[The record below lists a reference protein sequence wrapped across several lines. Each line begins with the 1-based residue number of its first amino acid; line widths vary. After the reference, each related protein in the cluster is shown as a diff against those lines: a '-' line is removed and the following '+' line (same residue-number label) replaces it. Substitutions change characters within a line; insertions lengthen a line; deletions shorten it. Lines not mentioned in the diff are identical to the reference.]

1 MTARRASVP
10 MHPAWVV
17 VVLLLIGGAIGVGY
31 FLFGKMND
39 PYRTLT
45 PLNVTTYLENSNSLR
60 GNSYKIT
67 GTIWNSLAWS
77 PTAGRLFSIEVESN
91 SGMDVLPVLI
101 PAEFNHVN
109 IQKGQRFIFKTE
121 VDEKGIL
128 KAKGLT
134 KA

>member
-1 MTARRASVP
+1 
-10 MHPAWVV
+10 
-17 VVLLLIGGAIGVGY
+17 
-31 FLFGKMND
+31 
-39 PYRTLT
+39 
-45 PLNVTTYLENSNSLR
+45 
-60 GNSYKIT
+60 
-67 GTIWNSLAWS
+67 
-77 PTAGRLFSIEVESN
+77 
-91 SGMDVLPVLI
+91 MDVLPVLI